1 MLKKHF
7 MCTHTFH
14 SEETRKK
21 YFEGSKGVSVKEWFE
36 NTQNE
41 KVKCLQTW
49 LGDEDFWFCHWEA
62 ESEDDIHEV
71 LAKIGADKFIIT
83 LANEMQ
89 RYVTKY
95 DIKDETMNIP
105 EDE

>member
-1 MLKKHF
+1 MSKKHF

-21 YFEGSKGVSVKEWFE
+21 YFEGSKGLSVKEWFE

-62 ESEDDIHEV
+62 ESEEEIHNFLEQSASNDLIV
-71 LAKIGADKFIIT
+71 T
-83 LANEMQ
+83 LAQEM
-89 RYVTKY
+89 KY
-95 DIKDETMNIP
+95 FASLYHGDPEKLMYDE
-105 EDE
+105 